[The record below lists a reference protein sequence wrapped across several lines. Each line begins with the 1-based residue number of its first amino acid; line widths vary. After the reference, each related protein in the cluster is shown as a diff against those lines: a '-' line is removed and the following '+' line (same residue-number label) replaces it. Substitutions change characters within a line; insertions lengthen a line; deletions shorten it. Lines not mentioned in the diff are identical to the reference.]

1 MLRPL
6 QQRVALGQAG
16 VEPPGELARFA
27 VRADKRFVLLQHLGK
42 RRGHPL
48 PDLPLMV
55 SDAVE
60 QRVVARRMEGVESLL
75 CGGARML
82 RPVPQQRLR
91 SIVDPKLTDER
102 DGIALDLLADGG
114 PGQPVGAAHQP
125 VVQDRRRRARRIA
138 RVPQPLLRARLR
150 PLGKAGQVL
159 PALSDP
165 APFLR
170 PLPVV
175 VEPHPEKRR
184 HLERL
189 RDPLLQSRG
198 AIGERLAS
206 GRVEGMDVA
215 GPRWD
220 EVLMPVAVKL
230 RRLSVDREA
239 ARELLRRCR
248 QRLAGILAQRRVLR
262 HLRRLGHRR
271 FGPVPPV
278 LPVRPLRDRFQ
289 GRRGAEERRS
299 LPRQRFEGRL
309 RVPGVDRRNSSTPM
323 STLKY

>member
-1 MLRPL
+1 
-6 QQRVALGQAG
+6 
-16 VEPPGELARFA
+16 
-27 VRADKRFVLLQHLGK
+27 
-42 RRGHPL
+42 
-48 PDLPLMV
+48 MV
-55 SDAVE
+55 SDAGE
-60 QRVVARRMEGVESLL
+60 QRVVTRRMEGVESLL

-82 RPVPQQRLR
+82 RPVPQQPLR

-138 RVPQPLLRARLR
+138 RVPQPLLRVRLR
-150 PLGKAGQVL
+150 PLGEASQFL

-175 VEPHPEKRR
+175 VEPYPEKLR

-189 RDPLLQSRG
+189 RNPLLQRRG
-198 AIGERLAS
+198 AIGERRGS

-248 QRLAGILAQRRVLR
+248 QRLVGILAQRRVLR

-278 LPVRPLRDRFQ
+278 LPVRLLRDRFQ
-289 GRRGAEERRS
+289 GRRGAEELRS
-299 LPRQRFEGRL
+299 LPSQLFEGRL
-309 RVPGVDRRNSSTPM
+309 RFPGVNGGGNMYRGGGAKMYHGLGGSLSA
-323 STLKY
+323 